1 MSEKTSLLHSNAGN
15 AMSHTPLESSLAD
28 FKVTVLLVDD
38 QVIIAEAVR
47 RLLADD
53 RDIAFHYVS
62 DGAQAL
68 QAAIA
73 LKPTVILQDLVMPD
87 TDGFDLVQRYR
98 AHPETENIPI
108 IVLSTKEDAKFKARG
123 FAVGANDYI
132 IKLPDQLELRARI
145 RYHSAGYISRLQRD
159 AAFRFLHESQQ
170 KLSEANI
177 ELQKLASL
185 DGLTGIPNRRRFDEA
200 LQTELLRAQRMR
212 SPLSLLMCDIDFF
225 KVYNDTYGHLAGD
238 LCLKKVAA
246 GLSSMLQR
254 PADLAARYGGEEFAL
269 ILPDTHERGAIAVAE
284 SCRKQVE
291 ALAIANAGSTNYGHI
306 TVSIGLVNLIPS
318 AQVDPEQLIGMAD
331 RALYQAKRN
340 GRNQVQCFTDAA

>member
-1 MSEKTSLLHSNAGN
+1 LTR
-15 AMSHTPLESSLAD
+15 SHLESSLTD

-38 QVIIAEAVR
+38 QIIIAEAVR

-53 RDIAFHYVS
+53 SEIAFHYVS
-62 DGAQAL
+62 DGRQAL

-73 LKPTVILQDLVMPD
+73 LKPTVILQDLMMPD
-87 TDGFDLVQRYR
+87 TDGFELVQHYR

-132 IKLPDQLELRARI
+132 IKLPDQLELLARI
-145 RYHSAGYISRLQRD
+145 RYHSSGYINRLQRD

-200 LQTELLRAQRMR
+200 LQIELLRAQRMQ
-212 SPLSLLMCDIDFF
+212 SSLSLLMCDIDFF
-225 KVYNDTYGHLAGD
+225 KIYNDTYGHLAGD

-246 GLSSMLQR
+246 VLSTTLQR

-269 ILPDTHERGAIAVAE
+269 ILPDTHERGAVAVAE
-284 SCRKQVE
+284 TCCKQVE
-291 ALAIANAGSTNYGHI
+291 ALAIPHQGSVNYGKV
-306 TVSIGLVNLIPS
+306 TASIGLVHLIPS
-318 AQVDPEQLIGMAD
+318 IHVSPEHLISMAD
-331 RALYQAKRN
+331 DALYQAKRN
-340 GRNQVQCFTDAA
+340 GRNQIKCFVYPA